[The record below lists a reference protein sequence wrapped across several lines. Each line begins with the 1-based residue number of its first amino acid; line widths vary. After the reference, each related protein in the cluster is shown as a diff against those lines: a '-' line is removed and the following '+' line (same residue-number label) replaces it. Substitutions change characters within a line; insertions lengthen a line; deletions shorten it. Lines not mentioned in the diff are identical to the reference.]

1 MRYPKGLVLK
11 DGTEAVIRPLEE
23 SDEEALVRFYA
34 DLPDKDR
41 WYMRYDALDPA
52 IIKKWIRRIGRG
64 HVHST
69 VALSSEKMIGHASLH
84 TRGFGSTKHVGRLR
98 VSVDPEFRHKRLGT
112 WMLLDLIQL
121 AMDRG
126 LELIRSD
133 FVIGI
138 EDAAIEAAYKL
149 DFFKEAVL
157 KDYVKD
163 QRGYKY
169 DLQIMVK
176 RLHKDWGDF

>member
-11 DGTEAVIRPLEE
+11 DGVEAVIRPLEKN
-23 SDEEALVRFYA
+23 DEEALRLFYA
-34 DLPDKDR
+34 GLSDNDR
-41 WYMRYDALDPA
+41 WYMRYDTLDPEV
-52 IIKKWIRRIGRG
+52 IGKWIKRVGRPD
-64 HVHST
+64 VYST
-69 VALSSEKMIGHASLH
+69 IAVSSDKIIGHASLH
-84 TRGFGSTKHVGRLR
+84 TRGFGATRHVGRLR
-98 VSVDPEFRHKRLGT
+98 ITVAPEFRHKRLGT

-121 AMDRG
+121 AMDMG
-126 LELIRSD
+126 LETLRSD
-133 FVIGI
+133 FVVGV

-163 QRGYKY
+163 QRGFKY
-169 DLQIMVK
+169 DIQIMVK